1 MKTGEQN
8 KQYDLAILN
17 GTVIDV
23 EEEQFIKAN
32 IGISGSEIE
41 VITPDPISGRH
52 EIDATGKM
60 VSPGFIDFHSHVD
73 GNVYAAE
80 CLVRQGGTTTLGGER
95 NLNGKVIKEITENG
109 FITNHGY
116 FVSQSFVLRDAVGIK
131 SLHAHATDRDLS
143 IRRYHSD

>member
-1 MKTGEQN
+1 MRKFSASHNIVKQEAGMKTGEQN
-8 KQYDLAILN
+8 KQYDLVILN

-60 VSPGFIDFHSHVD
+60 ISP
-73 GNVYAAE
+73 
-80 CLVRQGGTTTLGGER
+80 
-95 NLNGKVIKEITENG
+95 
-109 FITNHGY
+109 
-116 FVSQSFVLRDAVGIK
+116 
-131 SLHAHATDRDLS
+131 
-143 IRRYHSD
+143 